1 MDCQRSE
8 RKLVV
13 SNLFGELRRGGNH
26 GPAFIKVALAFI
38 TENWRMFFNF
48 DSGELFALSTEAIR
62 KSVESH
68 LATSLHRECVAQ
80 KNKPQLESIEGKL
93 RELHSHGRARARET
107 MGNLMRAA
115 LHLASN
121 KKAMLQFEELVYLLD
136 LDGADVGDRD
146 HSRKTAATM
155 IEVIVQVGQ
164 RQLLIFLKTKNPLM
178 NHKPHIFVKADKAS
192 DRKMRQFEIVNIR
205 VNYCGRPLILH
216 LEIRPIG
223 SGDYTESVPGAD
235 GTSPEA
241 AGRHRPTNSAVPSN
255 CRLYD

>member
-1 MDCQRSE
+1 
-8 RKLVV
+8 
-13 SNLFGELRRGGNH
+13 
-26 GPAFIKVALAFI
+26 
-38 TENWRMFFNF
+38 MFFNF

-164 RQLLIFLKTKNPLM
+164 RQLLNFLKTKNPLM